1 MIRERTPEHTDPQ
14 GRGGTRIQ
22 SVARACQL
30 LLWLADKRYGATAK
44 EVALAHRLTLPTTYH
59 LLNTLVDQGL
69 LAKDEERC
77 FVLGRS
83 SAIVAEAYLRT
94 SSVPETLLTAI
105 RELARQ
111 TDEVVSLA
119 DWYEDEIRILASVE
133 GTNVLRVAEMM
144 NAPYE
149 DAHARANG
157 KLLLAY
163 AWPELRR
170 SYVRRHPPRR
180 RTSATICDV
189 RGLEAELA
197 RIRERGCA
205 YDEEE
210 FAEGLS
216 CVAAPLLNNGQ
227 IVASI
232 AVSSPADR
240 FSWRRDELTAAVTR
254 MAKSVQ
260 LQRFTGAASRTVSPA

>member
-1 MIRERTPEHTDPQ
+1 MISEGEHTDAP

-22 SVARACQL
+22 SVARACQM

-44 EVALAHRLTLPTTYH
+44 EIAFAHRLTLPTTYH

-69 LAKDEERC
+69 LAKDEERR
-77 FVLGRS
+77 FVLGHS
-83 SAIVAEAYLRT
+83 SAIVAEAYLRA
-94 SSVPETLLTAI
+94 SSVPETLLVAI
-105 RELARQ
+105 RELAEQ
-111 TDEVVSLA
+111 THEVVSLA
-119 DWYEDEIRILASVE
+119 DWYDEEIRILASVE
-133 GTNVLRVAEMM
+133 GTNVLRVAQIM

-163 AWPELRR
+163 AWPQLRR
-170 SYVRRHPPRR
+170 AYIRRHPPRR
-180 RTSATICDV
+180 RTPATICDV
-189 RGLEAELA
+189 RQLEAELE
-197 RIRERGCA
+197 RIRQRGCA

-216 CVAAPLLNNGQ
+216 CVAAPLLDNGQ
-227 IVASI
+227 IIASI

-240 FSWRRDELTAAVTR
+240 FAASRDELTAAVTG
-254 MAKSVQ
+254 MAKSV
-260 LQRFTGAASRTVSPA
+260 RFGRLAGTAGRMVSPA